1 MSVNYM
7 SFEQSATFLAAI
19 HSQVTGQTSIAPV
32 DESGFV
38 SMAQATLRAGTDPVL
53 SAISQRIGRTLISV
67 RAYTAK
73 FVGLEKSDG
82 EWGGIKRKIN
92 FIETAPED
100 NEAYNLVDNQSVDPF
115 GVKKPKVLE
124 THYYGRDIYGDH
136 MSLPDYQ
143 LAVAFSSSSEL
154 GTFVTG
160 LMQHWSNQRE
170 QWLEDMKRA
179 LMCNF
184 IAAKYTADGGTGD
197 MVVHLL
203 TEYNAA
209 TGGSYTATTIK
220 DPANFAAFTRWAYAR
235 INTLARMMSER
246 SEKYQLRV
254 NNAPI
259 MRHTPAVDLKCY
271 LLAELK
277 DQIDAMALSVTYND
291 NYLKLADNEGVSF
304 WQSIEAPDQIQVTPA
319 YVDADLAI
327 AAASPVTLTDVV
339 GVLFDR
345 DAVGYHI
352 YREKMEAIRNPA
364 ADYVNQWY
372 KLEVQLMNDITEKGV
387 VLMLD

>member
-32 DESGFV
+32 DESGFI
-38 SMAQATLRAGTDPVL
+38 SMAQATLRAGTDPIL
-53 SAISQRIGRTLISV
+53 SAISQMIGQTLVSV

-73 FVGLEKSDG
+73 LAGLEKGSS

-115 GVKKPKVLE
+115 TVKKPKTLE

-154 GTFVTG
+154 GAFVTG

-179 LMCNF
+179 LLCNF

-246 SEKYQLRV
+246 SEKFQLRV